1 MHKIV
6 LMCGSHP
13 RHMAIANALWLAKR
27 LVALVIEE
35 RESFTPAPTQRLSD
49 RDKKNFI
56 HHFQKRDECEQKHFG
71 DIDSSLIT
79 NSVPTLRTSKENLN
93 SAQTSEFLSKHA
105 AGNLL
110 TTYGEDR
117 KCLNLDFFRQSIQ
130 YSWRTFAVV

>member
-1 MHKIV
+1 
-6 LMCGSHP
+6 
-13 RHMAIANALWLAKR
+13 MAIANALWLAKR

-35 RESFTPAPTQRLSD
+35 RESFIPAQPQRLSD

-110 TTYGEDR
+110 TTYGVHKIENA
-117 KCLNLDFFRQSIQ
+117 LISIF
-130 YSWRTFAVV
+130 SGRAFNIHGGLSPWFETPLCFGLFIF